1 MSSRA
6 QDIAQLE
13 AQVRELERQVAALV
27 PRRERAESKVWKSTD
42 HSIISDVRGGCKQ
55 LKV

>member
-6 QDIAQLE
+6 QDIAQFE

-42 HSIISDVRGGCKQ
+42 HSIISDVRGG
-55 LKV
+55 